1 MDIHNIPPFDI
12 VGDATCVG
20 PRWKRWRRS
29 FEFYVVAKGIT
40 TDVQKKALLLH
51 TAGMAVQ
58 DLFETLSD
66 PGPAGDGEDAAGGEY
81 EVAMRKLDAHF
92 SPKLNTPY
100 ERHVFRQMK
109 QENQETVDQF
119 EF

>member
-1 MDIHNIPPFDI
+1 MATRVKKIFRSGAEVVILKQRNGHSDI

-51 TAGMAVQ
+51 TSVMAVQ
-58 DLFETLSD
+58 DLFETLTD
-66 PGPAGDGEDAAGGEY
+66 PGPFGDGEDAAGE
-81 EVAMRKLDAHF
+81 
-92 SPKLNTPY
+92 
-100 ERHVFRQMK
+100 
-109 QENQETVDQF
+109 
-119 EF
+119 